1 MAKGSQYLGRFTV
14 MLVIMMLVLAMLGLA
29 VFDKSPPAYQLRF
42 VIQDPT
48 RETTLTIDCERLS
61 YSLRQSLLQQRAS
74 SEAVQDLSMLVCA
87 DLYALLQ
94 QVPKQFA
101 SSYLDPQHSEKRILW
116 QVGDEQWQWRWQNKY
131 DPALKPVFSQL
142 DRLISR
148 VPDSAF
154 AGGLKLDQPPY

>member
-1 MAKGSQYLGRFTV
+1 MAKGSQYLRRFSV
-14 MLVIMMLVLAMLGLA
+14 MLVIMSLALAMLALA
-29 VFDKSPPAYQLRF
+29 VFEQSPPAYQLRF

-48 RETTLTIDCERLS
+48 SETTLTIDCEHLN
-61 YSLRQSLLQQRAS
+61 YSLRHSLLQQRAS
-74 SEAVQDLSMLVCA
+74 SEAVQHLSMLVCA

-101 SSYLDPQHSEKRILW
+101 SAYVDPLLSEKQIIW
-116 QVGDEQWQWRWQNKY
+116 QVADEQWRWRWQSKY

-154 AGGLKLDQPPY
+154 AGGLKLDLPR